1 MRLIELKSGKKSFWY
16 ANFRKTIQSYQKL
29 AKLTCILAD
38 FIEHNLKLSG
48 LDAVIGVPEGSSILG
63 YELQKELV
71 CRKHSKIKFFN
82 SALNLKLMEI
92 TIIVIGSMETNL
104 KRCYY

>member
-1 MRLIELKSGKKSFWY
+1 MELSKKTYLNFLIQQEVVGLCDPPIELKSGKKSFWY

-71 CRKHSKIKFFN
+71 CRKTLQRSNFSIPP
-82 SALNLKLMEI
+82 
-92 TIIVIGSMETNL
+92 
-104 KRCYY
+104 